1 MNVLA
6 AIASPAAQRDGAV
19 AAAPALLVRTAGV
32 DDLSTVNAI
41 VDAAVDTWALPER
54 VRRLSAPSLRY
65 GRVDLTH
72 MEILLAENETG
83 QAVGAAALEH
93 ADEIDTPEAR
103 RALLLH
109 GLYVR
114 PARQRSGVG
123 AHMVRQVMGIARARG
138 VDGVSTRVWRESE
151 AFFVALGF
159 VPFGDAAAASR
170 HPRRMW
176 KPLS

>member
-1 MNVLA
+1 M
-6 AIASPAAQRDGAV
+6 V
-19 AAAPALLVRTAGV
+19 ADAPTLLVRHAGL

-41 VDAAVDTWALPER
+41 VDGAIDTWQLPER

-65 GRVDLTH
+65 GRVDLSH
-72 MEILLAENETG
+72 MEILLAEDETG

-93 ADEIDTPEAR
+93 ADAVDTPEACS
-103 RALLLH
+103 ALLLH
-109 GLYVR
+109 GLYVT
-114 PARQRSGVG
+114 PARQRRGVG
-123 AHMVRQVMGIARARG
+123 ASMVCHVMGIARARG
-138 VDGVSTRVWRESE
+138 VEGVSTRVWRESE

-159 VPFGDAAAASR
+159 AAFGDAAKASR